1 MKPVVLLTDVF
12 LWAVVLAAAGYV
24 WYLRRDPQLLVNW
37 RLALRRRTAAVSAV
51 LLGAFLL
58 VALLDSVHYRPLLA
72 ADAAG
77 QRAWSNDT
85 RSLLDALLLPV
96 AQARER
102 TYSAPLAWQGFRK
115 ETFERDGQTV
125 RDYPRLKFAGA
136 HLDEPATQWLPDVIR
151 RIVYGIAGGGSAALL
166 VIFGVTYWVSRIE
179 FLDGAST
186 WRMIRQGETGYPVRA
201 VLVTASLL
209 LLLIGVTVSLSTGY
223 HVLGTDRVGNS
234 VLVIAVKSIRTAL
247 VIGVL
252 TTLVVL
258 PLAVGLGVAAGYFR
272 GWLDELIQYLYTMLA
287 SVPDVLLIAASV
299 LLLQAYVDANPGLF
313 ETALERADARLF
325 FLCVILG
332 ITSFTG
338 LCRLVR
344 GEAMKLRELEYIQ
357 AAQAF
362 GVPAVR
368 ILRRH
373 VLPNIVP
380 IVLISTVM
388 QFSGFV
394 LAEAVLSYVGVG
406 VDPNTASFGVLINSA
421 RTELSASPVIWWSLA
436 AAFVFMLVIVLSA
449 NLFAD
454 AVRDAF
460 DPRTRLR

>member
-1 MKPVVLLTDVF
+1 MKPVILLTDVF
-12 LWAVVLAAAGYV
+12 LWAVVLAGAGYV
-24 WYLRRDPQLLVNW
+24 WYVRRDPQLLANW
-37 RLALRRRTAAVSAV
+37 RLALRRPTAAVSAV

-58 VALLDSVHYRPLLA
+58 VALLDSVHYRPLLPP
-72 ADAAG
+72 DGAG
-77 QRAWSNDT
+77 NRAWSNET

-115 ETFERDGQTV
+115 ETFEVDGRTV
-125 RDYPRLKFAGA
+125 RDYPRLKFGGA
-136 HLDEPATQWLPDVIR
+136 HLHEPPGDWLPDVIR
-151 RIVYGIAGGGSAALL
+151 RVIYGIAGGGSAALL
-166 VIFGVTYWVSRIE
+166 LMFGVTYRVSRIE

-186 WRMIRQGETGYPVRA
+186 WRKIKQGETEYPIRA
-201 VLVTASLL
+201 MLVTASLL
-209 LLLIGVTVSLSTGY
+209 LLLVGITASLSTGY
-223 HVLGTDRVGNS
+223 HVFGTDRVGNS

-299 LLLQAYVDANPGLF
+299 LLLQAYIDANPGMF
-313 ETALERADARLF
+313 ETALERADTRLF

-421 RTELSASPVIWWSLA
+421 RTELSASPVIWWSLT
-436 AAFVFMLVIVLSA
+436 AAFVFMLIIVLSA